1 LDAARAVALAGG
13 GASRVAKQH
22 ARGKLTARERIALL
36 ADPGSFRE
44 IDQLAVHRCVDFGMA
59 PGSDGEWRGDGVV
72 AGRCT
77 VNGRTV

>member
-1 LDAARAVALAGG
+1 
-13 GASRVAKQH
+13 
-22 ARGKLTARERIALL
+22 
-36 ADPGSFRE
+36 
-44 IDQLAVHRCVDFGMA
+44 VHRCVDFGMA